1 MMAMI
6 LTKSGKC
13 PIRLVAMFE
22 GVFHSEGPKHNRADQ
37 VLRETTDVTTAIHR
51 INTVEVRL

>member
-1 MMAMI
+1 MFNP
-6 LTKSGKC
+6 TSGNV
-13 PIRLVAMFE
+13 RRSFS
-22 GVFHSEGPKHNRADQ
+22 FKHNRADQ